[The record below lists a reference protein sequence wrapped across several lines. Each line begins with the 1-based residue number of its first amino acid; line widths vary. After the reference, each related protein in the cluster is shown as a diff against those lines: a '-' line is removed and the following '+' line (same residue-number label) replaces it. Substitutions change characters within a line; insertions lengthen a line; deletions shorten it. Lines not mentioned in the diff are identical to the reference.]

1 MELQGWGDRTM
12 SFDMLRGSASPPKP
26 NDGDSFLLEDLIPGA
41 QLYVE
46 ASAGGL
52 VVRRPVVLKPGEVK
66 DLGAL
71 QLPRAGE
78 KP

>member
-1 MELQGWGDRTM
+1 MGFDLLIQGYG
-12 SFDMLRGSASPPKP
+12 GPPKP
-26 NDGDSFLLEDLIPGA
+26 NDGDHFLVEDLIPGT

-46 ASAGGL
+46 ASAGGQ

-66 DLGAL
+66 DLGTL
-71 QLPRAGE
+71 KLAGPGR